1 MAARPLLGPWRVAGV
16 KRPDPVG
23 DRLDA
28 AERRA
33 LCDRRKVRVGLPVRD
48 KPAEERVGALP
59 VRLREDV
66 RAVLSVCN

>member
-1 MAARPLLGPWRVAGV
+1 MPASGV
-16 KRPDPVG
+16 SDSVG
-23 DRLDA
+23 DRLHA

-33 LCDRRKVRVGLPVRD
+33 LCDPREVRVGLPVRD

-66 RAVLSVCN
+66 RVVLSVCN